1 MFTVEYVVD
10 AEGKTPDVLERMVL
24 NHPRLP
30 DADIAARFFLS
41 GVQARWPV
49 TPPNGYVILDREN
62 RVVIRYRQV
71 V

>member
-24 NHPRLP
+24 KHPRLP
-30 DADIAARFFLS
+30 DAHTAARSFLS
-41 GVQARWPV
+41 GVQARWPA
-49 TPPNGYVILDREN
+49 TPPNGYVILDKEN
-62 RVVIRYRQV
+62 RAVLRYRQV